1 MRYLVSLFILSF
13 AFSVNA
19 QVTSQPVQPPWYY
32 YWPTE
37 NADNF
42 QYSELGNSSL
52 GSGSKLQR
60 KSNLEVNKKKEQGE
74 SSNYV
79 PNLPDSLGVDLTEPP
94 VNVGSRPP
102 SSSKIIKWVDDNGV
116 VHVTNNPN
124 SIPAKYKDQIK
135 N

>member
-1 MRYLVSLFILSF
+1 M
-13 AFSVNA
+13 
-19 QVTSQPVQPPWYY
+19 
-32 YWPTE
+32 
-37 NADNF
+37 
-42 QYSELGNSSL
+42 